1 LAALALSTPASGAL
15 ALRTVASAE
24 VSVEVSMEAGA
35 DSIAQGIHGRSTGAG
50 LRHLCYR
57 RTVSPLN
64 HYRRRARGG
73 SLDLPLECNWL
84 RAMVPVDPGLDSR
97 RKK

>member
-1 LAALALSTPASGAL
+1 
-15 ALRTVASAE
+15 
-24 VSVEVSMEAGA
+24 MEAGA

-50 LRHLCYR
+50 SRHLCYR

-64 HYRRRARGG
+64 HCRRRARGGG

-97 RKK
+97 GKK

>member
-1 LAALALSTPASGAL
+1 
-15 ALRTVASAE
+15 
-24 VSVEVSMEAGA
+24 MEAGA
-35 DSIAQGIHGRSTGAG
+35 DSIAQGIHGKSTGAG

-84 RAMVPVDPGLDSR
+84 RAMVPVDSGLDSR